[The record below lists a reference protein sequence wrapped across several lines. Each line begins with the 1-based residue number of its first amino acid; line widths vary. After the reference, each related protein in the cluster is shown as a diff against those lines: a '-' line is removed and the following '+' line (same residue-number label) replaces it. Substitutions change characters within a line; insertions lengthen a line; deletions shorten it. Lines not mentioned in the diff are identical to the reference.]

1 MILFI
6 KYLWY
11 CIIEYFCLYSVEI
24 IFIVLG
30 KDFTFFYL
38 ILDFQIIKIFKK
50 NNYKFDIEY
59 DFQD

>member
-1 MILFI
+1 MILYYWVF
-6 KYLWY
+6 LA
-11 CIIEYFCLYSVEI
+11 CSSVEI

-38 ILDFQIIKIFKK
+38 ILDFQIIKIFLK